1 MHWIIIDL
9 RPGTVHRTR
18 ETQGKQN
25 KLVYGLST
33 DGNEFQFWRLDNS
46 SEVSNWI
53 NFFIWSSGLLK
64 QFISSHV
71 AVS

>member
-1 MHWIIIDL
+1 M
-9 RPGTVHRTR
+9 HRTR
-18 ETQGKQN
+18 ESQGKQN

-46 SEVSNWI
+46 SEVSDRI
-53 NFFIWSSGLLK
+53 NFFLSNNGLLN

-71 AVS
+71 AAS